1 VQCCLVVSVVMGMK
15 FFFAAL
21 GKWVQILVLL
31 WCTRTLGTVPGWSDL
46 FGGYPDEGTASVSL
60 LEVCSQ

>member
-1 VQCCLVVSVVMGMK
+1 MK